1 MADLPSGRKK
11 NVSGTGSDVHKK
23 DSGLGTGPVGQNS
36 GSNQIRHDNKRPSGG
51 SGSSSGGS
59 SGGGVPS
66 RAIGGGTGI
75 LILIVL
81 FFLIKSGGLGSLFG
95 GGNSTQ
101 PATQATQPQTNNTIN
116 YNLSGSSLF
125 SGWGS
130 TTASTNTGTSS
141 VSPVSS
147 STVSSNSAS
156 NKKKLDTS
164 VASGSRSKYTTIKGN
179 GKDTVTLMVYMC
191 GTDLESSYSMATKD
205 LQEMASASIS
215 DKLNIII
222 YTGGCKKW
230 QISNIST
237 TKNQVWKL
245 TNGSLTKLAE
255 ENARSM
261 VQPSTLSDFIK
272 FCASNYPADRYEIIL
287 WDHGGGSITGYGY
300 DEKYPNGSMSLEGLK
315 KAFTDGGVKFDFI
328 GFDACLM
335 ATTETALTMAEFG
348 DYMIASE
355 ESEPGIGWYYTNWVN
370 QLSKNTSVSTLEL
383 GKTIVDDFVTVC
395 GQQCR
400 GQKATL
406 SVVDLAEAANT
417 IPAAL
422 KNFATSTSNLIK
434 NKNYAQVSNAR
445 SGAREFAVSS
455 RIDQVDL
462 VDLCNGMNTTEAA
475 ALAKAIRG
483 AVKYN
488 NTSSDMTNAYGLSIY
503 FPYKNVR
510 TVDTAVK
517 TFKAVGIDA
526 DYRDCIQQVAAMST
540 SGQAISGG
548 SSSALSSLLSG
559 YSGGGTTASSSSDI
573 LSILGGLM
581 GGSST
586 YNVSGLS
593 GSAMD
598 FLSSALS
605 GGRALNIDDTA
616 AYLNENRFDPDQLV
630 WKKADGRYA
639 ITMDQANW
647 SLVQDIRLNI
657 FVDDGAGYI
666 DLGLDSIFDLT
677 EDGRLL
683 AEEENSWIYM
693 GDKTAAKETYQPMA
707 YYYTDSNNENGKITY
722 YGYTPA
728 LLTDL
733 NLGLLDQRVE
743 LKLSYNDTDGWQIVG
758 FRPVYTNGETDAV
771 AKDAREE
778 ESTALS
784 EGAQLQFI
792 ADYYDYS
799 GNYQDTYKIG
809 DPVKVTKNTEIVDL
823 AIPSS
828 TKCSVAYVLTD
839 IYQQEYWTPVVPK

>member
-23 DSGLGTGPVGQNS
+23 GSGLGTGPVGQNS
-36 GSNQIRHDNKRPSGG
+36 GSNQIRHDNHRPSGSSGSSG
-51 SGSSSGGS
+51 SGSSGS
-59 SGGGVPS
+59 GVPS
-66 RAIGGGTGI
+66 RAIKGGGGI

-81 FFLIKSGGLGSLFG
+81 FFLLKGGGLSSLFG
-95 GGNSTQ
+95 GGETQ
-101 PATQATQPQTNNTIN
+101 PATQPAQPTQTIN

-130 TTASTNTGTSS
+130 TTAATNTGTSS

-147 STVSSNSAS
+147 AAVSSNSAS

-164 VASGSRSKYTTIKGN
+164 VASGSRAKYTNIRGN
-179 GKDTVTLMVYMC
+179 GRDTVTLMVYMC

-205 LQEMASASIS
+205 MQEMASASLS
-215 DKLNIII
+215 NNVNIII

-230 QISNIST
+230 QISQIST
-237 TKNQVWKL
+237 TKNQIWKL
-245 TNGSLTKLAE
+245 TAGSLTKLAE

-261 VQPSTLSDFIK
+261 VEPSTLSDFIK
-272 FCASNYPADRYEIIL
+272 FCAKNYPADRYDIIL

-300 DEKYPNGSMSLEGLK
+300 DEKYPKSSMTLQGLD
-315 KAFTDGGVKFDFI
+315 KAFSDGGVKFDMI

-335 ATTETALTMAEFG
+335 ATTETALTMAKYG
-348 DYMIASE
+348 DYMVASE
-355 ESEPGIGWYYTNWVN
+355 ESEPGIGWYYTNWLSS
-370 QLSKNTSVSTLEL
+370 LSKNTSMSTLEM
-383 GKTIVDDFVTVC
+383 GRQICDDFVTVC

-406 SVVDLAEAANT
+406 SVVDLAELSNT
-417 IPAAL
+417 VPAAL
-422 KNFATSTSNLIK
+422 KNFSTSTTALLK
-434 NKNYAQVSNAR
+434 GKNYAQVSNAR

-488 NTSSDMTNAYGLSIY
+488 NTSNDMTNAYGLSIY

-526 DYRDCIQQVAAMST
+526 DYRECIQQVAAMST
-540 SGQAISGG
+540 GGQAISGG
-548 SSSALSSLLSG
+548 SSSALSTLLSG
-559 YSGGGTTASSSSDI
+559 YSSGGTTASGLGDI
-573 LSILGGLM
+573 TSILGGLL

-593 GSAMD
+593 SGAMS
-598 FLSSALS
+598 FLSSALG
-605 GGRALNIDDTA
+605 GGRALSLDDTA

-630 WKKADGRYA
+630 WKKQSGRNA

-657 FVDDGAGYI
+657 FVDDGEGYI
-666 DLGLDSIFDLT
+666 DLGLDNIYELT
-677 EDGRLL
+677 ETGSLL
-683 AEEENSWIYM
+683 AEKENSWLYIGGKNDEKSGYSIV
-693 GDKTAAKETYQPMA
+693 P
-707 YYYTDSNNENGKITY
+707 YYFIDATEEDGVTTY
-722 YGYTPA
+722 YGYAPA

-733 NLGLLDQRVE
+733 EFGIEDQRVE
-743 LKLSYNDTDGWQIVG
+743 LLLAYTEADGWRIAG
-758 FRPVYTNGETDAV
+758 YRSVYEGGETETV
-771 AKDAREE
+771 AKYEE
-778 ESTALS
+778 TLH
-784 EGAQLQFI
+784 EGAYLHFI
-792 ADYYDYS
+792 ADYYSYDGKYE
-799 GNYQDTYKIG
+799 DTYLVGNEI
-809 DPVKVTKNTEIVDL
+809 KVTDDTVIVEL
-823 AIPSS
+823 GIPST

-839 IYQQEYWTPVVPK
+839 IYQQQYWTPVVPK

>member
-11 NVSGTGSDVHKK
+11 NVSGTGSDVRKK
-23 DSGLGTGPVGQNS
+23 GSGLGTGPVGQNS
-36 GSNQIRHDNKRPSGG
+36 GSNQIRHDNNKPSGS
-51 SGSSSGGS
+51 SGSSSGS

-66 RAIGGGTGI
+66 RAVKGGGG
-75 LILIVL
+75 LLIVIIL
-81 FFLIKSGGLGSLFG
+81 FFVLKSFFSGGGS
-95 GGNSTQ
+95 NPPATQ
-101 PATQATQPQTNNTIN
+101 PATQPAQPSQTIN

-130 TTASTNTGTSS
+130 TTAATNTGTSS

-156 NKKKLDTS
+156 NKKKLDTT
-164 VASGSRSKYTTIKGN
+164 VASGSRSKYTSIRGN
-179 GKDTVTLMVYMC
+179 GRDTVTLMVYMC

-205 LQEMASASIS
+205 MQEMASANLS
-215 DKLNIII
+215 DNVNVII

-237 TKNQVWKL
+237 TKNQIWKL
-245 TNGSLTKLAE
+245 TRGSLTKLAE

-261 VQPSTLSDFIK
+261 VEPSTLSDFIK
-272 FCASNYPADRYEIIL
+272 FCAQNFPADRYEIIL
-287 WDHGGGSITGYGY
+287 WDHGGGSVTGYGY
-300 DEKYPNGSMSLEGLK
+300 DEKYPKSSMTLQGLD
-315 KAFTDGGVKFDFI
+315 KAFSDGGVKFDMI

-335 ATTETALTMAEFG
+335 ATTETALTMAKYG
-348 DYMIASE
+348 DYMVASE
-355 ESEPGIGWYYTNWVN
+355 ESEPGIGWYYTNW
-370 QLSKNTSVSTLEL
+370 LSSLSQNTSLSTLEV
-383 GKTIVDDFVTVC
+383 GKAICDDFVTVC

-406 SVVDLAEAANT
+406 SVVDLAELSNT
-417 IPAAL
+417 VPAAL
-422 KNFATSTSNLIK
+422 KAFSTSTSNLIK

-488 NTSSDMTNAYGLSIY
+488 NTSNDMTNAYGLSIY

-517 TFKAVGIDA
+517 TFQAVGIDA

-548 SSSALSSLLSG
+548 SASPLSTLLSG
-559 YSGGGTTASSSSDI
+559 YSGGGTTASGLGDI
-573 LSILGGLM
+573 TSILGGLL

-593 GSAMD
+593 GGAMD
-598 FLSSALS
+598 FLSSALG
-605 GGRALNIDDTA
+605 GGRALNLNDTA
-616 AYLNENRFDPDQLV
+616 AYLNDNRFDPSQLV
-630 WKKADGRYA
+630 WKKDGGDYA
-639 ITMDQANW
+639 IAMDQANW

-666 DLGLDSIFDLT
+666 DLGLDSVFDLT
-677 EDGRLL
+677 EDGKLL
-683 AEEENSWIYM
+683 AEQNNSWIYM
-693 GDKTAAKETYQPMA
+693 GDKTAGKEKYQPMA

-733 NLGLLDQRVE
+733 GLGLLDQRVE
-743 LKLSYNDTDGWQIVG
+743 LRLSYNDSDGWQIVG
-758 FRPVYTNGETDAV
+758 FRPVYADGETEAV
-771 AKDAREE
+771 AKEAREE
-778 ESTALS
+778 EATALN

-799 GNYQDTYKIG
+799 GKYQDTFLIG
-809 DPVKVTKNTEIVDL
+809 SKVEVTKNTEIVDL
-823 AIPSS
+823 VIPST
-828 TKCSVAYVLTD
+828 TKCSAAYVLTD

>member
-23 DSGLGTGPVGQNS
+23 GSGLGTGPVGQNS
-36 GSNQIRHDNKRPSGG
+36 GSNQIRHDNHRPSVSSGSSG
-51 SGSSSGGS
+51 SGSSGS
-59 SGGGVPS
+59 GVPS
-66 RAIGGGTGI
+66 RAIKGGGGI

-81 FFLIKSGGLGSLFG
+81 FFLLKGGGLSSLFG
-95 GGNSTQ
+95 GGETQ
-101 PATQATQPQTNNTIN
+101 PATQPAQPTQTIN

-125 SGWGS
+125 NGWGS
-130 TTASTNTGTSS
+130 TTAATNTGTSS

-164 VASGSRSKYTTIKGN
+164 VASGSRAKYTNIRGN
-179 GKDTVTLMVYMC
+179 GRDTVTLMVYMC

-205 LQEMASASIS
+205 MQEMASASLS
-215 DKLNIII
+215 NNVNIII

-230 QISNIST
+230 QISQIST
-237 TKNQVWKL
+237 TKNQIWKL
-245 TNGSLTKLAE
+245 TAGSLTKLAE

-261 VQPSTLSDFIK
+261 VEPSTLSDFIK
-272 FCASNYPADRYEIIL
+272 FCAKKYPADRYDIIL

-300 DEKYPNGSMSLEGLK
+300 DEKYPKSSMTLQGLD
-315 KAFTDGGVKFDFI
+315 KAFSDGGVKFDMI

-335 ATTETALTMAEFG
+335 ATTETALTMAKYG
-348 DYMIASE
+348 DYMVASE
-355 ESEPGIGWYYTNWVN
+355 ESEPGIGWYYTNWLSS
-370 QLSKNTSVSTLEL
+370 LSKNTSMSTLEM
-383 GKTIVDDFVTVC
+383 GRQICDDFVTVC

-406 SVVDLAEAANT
+406 SVVDLAELSNT
-417 IPAAL
+417 VPAAL
-422 KNFATSTSNLIK
+422 KNFSTSTTALLK
-434 NKNYAQVSNAR
+434 GKNYAQVSNAR

-517 TFKAVGIDA
+517 TFQAVGIDA
-526 DYRDCIQQVAAMST
+526 DYRECIQQVAAMST
-540 SGQAISGG
+540 GGQAISGG
-548 SSSALSSLLSG
+548 SASPLSTLLSG
-559 YSGGGTTASSSSDI
+559 YSSGGTTASGLGDI
-573 LSILGGLM
+573 TSILGGLL

-593 GSAMD
+593 SGAMD
-598 FLSSALS
+598 FLSSALG
-605 GGRALNIDDTA
+605 GGRALSLDDTA

-630 WKKADGRYA
+630 WKKQSGRNA

-657 FVDDGAGYI
+657 FVDDGEGYI
-666 DLGLDSIFDLT
+666 DLGLDNIYELT
-677 EDGRLL
+677 ETGSLL
-683 AEEENSWIYM
+683 AEKENSWLYI
-693 GDKTAAKETYQPMA
+693 GGKNDEKTTYSIVP
-707 YYYTDSNNENGKITY
+707 YYFIDATEEDGVTTY
-722 YGYTPA
+722 YGYAPA

-733 NLGLLDQRVE
+733 EFGIEDQRVE
-743 LKLSYNDTDGWQIVG
+743 LLLAYTEADGWRIAG
-758 FRPVYTNGETDAV
+758 YRSVYEGGETETV
-771 AKDAREE
+771 AKYEE
-778 ESTALS
+778 TLH
-784 EGAQLQFI
+784 EGAYLHFI
-792 ADYYDYS
+792 ADYYSYDGKYE
-799 GNYQDTYKIG
+799 DTYLVGNEI
-809 DPVKVTKNTEIVDL
+809 KVTDDTVIVEL
-823 AIPSS
+823 GIPST

-839 IYQQEYWTPVVPK
+839 IYQQQYWTPVVPK